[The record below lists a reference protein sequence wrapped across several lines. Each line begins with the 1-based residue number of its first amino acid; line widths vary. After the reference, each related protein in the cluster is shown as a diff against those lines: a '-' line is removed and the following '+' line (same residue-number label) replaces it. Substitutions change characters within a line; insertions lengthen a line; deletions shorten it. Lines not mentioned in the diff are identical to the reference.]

1 MGKSKRATHNY
12 ETQMALLLPFSSH
25 QSFTQIVTTISRMG
39 GMSEEFSHIVEK
51 LYWKRR
57 EELTPLETNLVNY
70 VLAKNGKKIDAQLI
84 EIIENFPLRSI
95 VLMLRAYDM
104 SGMMTS
110 GVLKKCIPM
119 IISRKQETNFLDFRG
134 IFNIYCKHLYLD
146 DKEFIGYLLEQY
158 KILAR
163 NVNE

>member
-1 MGKSKRATHNY
+1 
-12 ETQMALLLPFSSH
+12 MALLLPFSSN

-57 EELTPLETNLVNY
+57 EDFSPLEMNLINY

-84 EIIENFPLRSI
+84 HIMEKFPLRSI

-104 SGMMTS
+104 SDMMT
-110 GVLKKCIPM
+110 
-119 IISRKQETNFLDFRG
+119 
-134 IFNIYCKHLYLD
+134 
-146 DKEFIGYLLEQY
+146 
-158 KILAR
+158 A
-163 NVNE
+163 